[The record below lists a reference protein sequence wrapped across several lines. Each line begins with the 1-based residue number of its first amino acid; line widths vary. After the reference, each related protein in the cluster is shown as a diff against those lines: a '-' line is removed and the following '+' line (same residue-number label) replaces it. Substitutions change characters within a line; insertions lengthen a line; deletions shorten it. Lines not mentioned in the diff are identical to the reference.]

1 VLGIETSCDDTAAAV
16 LTGDGRVLSNVLA
29 SQAEIHGEWGG
40 VKPDAAQAAHQEN
53 IDHVVDAALRHAGV
67 NAEDLMGIAATVG
80 PGLSLCLQV
89 GCRKALSIA
98 AKYQLPVVA
107 VHHMEAHAMVTRL
120 PDPATGA
127 PSAVQFPAL
136 ILLVSGGHN
145 MLVLTRALGD
155 HTILGNT
162 FDDSVGEAFDKTARL
177 LGIDAIPGG
186 PQLERM
192 AAVGDPTMYAND
204 LTVPLSKKH
213 KEASYTC
220 DFSYAGLK
228 TNVRLLVEAEE
239 QRVRAQYPE
248 EEWEVQLQ
256 KMRCNVAACFQH
268 VAVEHLVNVVTRA
281 VKQVKASDPEVQH
294 LVVAGGVAA
303 NRTLHA
309 RLQAVADAVG
319 WELVCPPLHLCT
331 DNGVMVAWTGV
342 ERLKL
347 GLYDPPPPQAADL
360 TYVDVRP
367 RWPMGQQDYRSKAR
381 IKRR

>member
-1 VLGIETSCDDTAAAV
+1 MVAGSPLVPDEHLFGV
-16 LTGDGRVLSNVLA
+16 LTTTTSSFSIAIGVLHWCARPFFSAKPIFSVPLA
-29 SQAEIHGEWGG
+29 
-40 VKPDAAQAAHQEN
+40 
-53 IDHVVDAALRHAGV
+53 
-67 NAEDLMGIAATVG
+67 
-80 PGLSLCLQV
+80 QV

-248 EEWEVQLQ
+248 EEWEVSQMPSHMDPCP
-256 KMRCNVAACFQH
+256 K
-268 VAVEHLVNVVTRA
+268 TR
-281 VKQVKASDPEVQH
+281 
-294 LVVAGGVAA
+294 
-303 NRTLHA
+303 
-309 RLQAVADAVG
+309 
-319 WELVCPPLHLCT
+319 
-331 DNGVMVAWTGV
+331 
-342 ERLKL
+342 
-347 GLYDPPPPQAADL
+347 DPP
-360 TYVDVRP
+360 TE
-367 RWPMGQQDYRSKAR
+367 
-381 IKRR
+381 